1 MDVVEMPRLGSMVEE
16 GKVLCWVKI
25 AGDPVEKGDPLAE
38 IETDKVN
45 VEVTSP
51 AAGVLRA
58 IFVPEG
64 ETVPVGTAIAL
75 IGMASESL
83 PDPGLL
89 PRQPV
94 VVYRRRSDRANRGS
108 RASFAG
114 IGWLEGLLG
123 LLFIVSVIFRQGWDW
138 LTAVIVGVL
147 LISFGFLLGVVV
159 QRWRSK

>member
-25 AGDPVEKGDPLAE
+25 VGDPVEKGDPLVE
-38 IETDKVN
+38 IETDKIN

-64 ETVPVGTAIAL
+64 ETVPVGTVIAL
-75 IGMASESL
+75 VGMASESL
-83 PDPGLL
+83 PDPELL

-147 LISFGFLLGVVV
+147 LISFGFLLGVTV

>member
-64 ETVPVGTAIAL
+64 ETVPVGTVIAL
-75 IGMASESL
+75 VGMASESL
-83 PDPGLL
+83 PDPELL

-94 VVYRRRSDRANRGS
+94 AVYRRRSDRANRGS

-147 LISFGFLLGVVV
+147 LISFGFLLGVIV